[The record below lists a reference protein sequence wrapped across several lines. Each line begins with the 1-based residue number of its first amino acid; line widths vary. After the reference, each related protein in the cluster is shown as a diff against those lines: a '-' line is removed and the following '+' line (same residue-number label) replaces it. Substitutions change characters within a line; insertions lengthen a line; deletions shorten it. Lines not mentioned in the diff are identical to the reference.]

1 MLEKTLGG
9 KVDMNA
15 INRMTKQ
22 NATKDRLRKKMEQR
36 QQAQAQAQVQ
46 QIGAN
51 NYVVSIGDEK
61 QEKSGLKP
69 LVASQAQGPAL
80 SEEELIKLF
89 NSSDTNSKKQKK
101 SKKAK

>member
-1 MLEKTLGG
+1 
-9 KVDMNA
+9 
-15 INRMTKQ
+15 
-22 NATKDRLRKKMEQR
+22 MEQR
-36 QQAQAQAQVQ
+36 QQAQAQVQ

-69 LVASQAQGPAL
+69 PVASQAQGPAL

-89 NSSDTNSKKQKK
+89 NGSKKQKK
-101 SKKAK
+101 PKKAK